1 MCKKAF
7 NANTDFRFHSIRI
20 QLLIIHQM
28 IRDEGLT
35 DRQCLGICTKMRR
48 HWKQG
53 VPPLIQKALVERKKL
68 LDNFYTK
75 VSWSLNL
82 T

>member
-1 MCKKAF
+1 
-7 NANTDFRFHSIRI
+7 
-20 QLLIIHQM
+20 M

-48 HWKQG
+48 HGKQG